1 MAEKTLARIN
11 TDKKDV
17 SQSISQ
23 EVKRNPGKII
33 NNKNDQGTDIQEN
46 KRPL

>member
-1 MAEKTLARIN
+1 MAEKTLIRIN
-11 TDKKDV
+11 VVKKGV
-17 SQSISQ
+17 SKSISQ

-46 KRPL
+46 KWPL